1 MSNGAIRALA
11 KRIFLIN
18 MHLGQSDQTRPK
30 DGCQWKKKEKKEE
43 QKKALLTPSVS
54 LTMERDQLLA
64 AVEDF
69 RLVSVV

>member
-1 MSNGAIRALA
+1 MST
-11 KRIFLIN
+11 
-18 MHLGQSDQTRPK
+18 Q
-30 DGCQWKKKEKKEE
+30 KKEKKEE